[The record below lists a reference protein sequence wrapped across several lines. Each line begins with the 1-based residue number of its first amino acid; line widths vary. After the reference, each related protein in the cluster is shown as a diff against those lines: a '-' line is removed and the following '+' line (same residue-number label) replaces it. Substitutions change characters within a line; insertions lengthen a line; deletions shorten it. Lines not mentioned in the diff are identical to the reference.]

1 MGKDCE
7 LAWRKPMPRL
17 YFAVAAVFFV
27 AIAHGQIATT
37 TSLVGN
43 VTDATGK
50 TIAGSRVSAVN
61 RSSGDTYS
69 VLTNE
74 KGNNNIQFVR
84 VGTHNLAVE
93 RPGFQRLEKTGI
105 VVENNEVVRN
115 DITLPLGVLSES
127 VTVQATTQ
135 AIQTDDA
142 TVSEHVTGRVLSELP
157 LNGRD
162 PMRLS
167 TTTPGVIQ
175 GLKTTTGFPPGK
187 DFIGAGTR
195 EVQNSISL
203 DGISIANNLITNPPT
218 GPWVEAIQ
226 ELEVQTGTY
235 PAQYGAYMGVHLNM
249 VDEGCHTGTPV
260 ASNGGVPSLLPAFEA
275 TLHRY

>member
-1 MGKDCE
+1 M
-7 LAWRKPMPRL
+7 
-17 YFAVAAVFFV
+17 
-27 AIAHGQIATT
+27 
-37 TSLVGN
+37 
-43 VTDATGK
+43 
-50 TIAGSRVSAVN
+50 N

-84 VGTHNLAVE
+84 VGTYNLAVE

-105 VVENNEVVRN
+105 VVGNNEVVRN

-162 PMRLS
+162 PCACPRPL
-167 TTTPGVIQ
+167 
-175 GLKTTTGFPPGK
+175 
-187 DFIGAGTR
+187 R
-195 EVQNSISL
+195 E
-203 DGISIANNLITNPPT
+203 
-218 GPWVEAIQ
+218 
-226 ELEVQTGTY
+226 
-235 PAQYGAYMGVHLNM
+235 
-249 VDEGCHTGTPV
+249 
-260 ASNGGVPSLLPAFEA
+260 
-275 TLHRY
+275 

>member
-1 MGKDCE
+1 M
-7 LAWRKPMPRL
+7 
-17 YFAVAAVFFV
+17 
-27 AIAHGQIATT
+27 
-37 TSLVGN
+37 
-43 VTDATGK
+43 
-50 TIAGSRVSAVN
+50 
-61 RSSGDTYS
+61 
-69 VLTNE
+69 NE

-84 VGTHNLAVE
+84 VGTYNLAVE

-105 VVENNEVVRN
+105 VVGNNEVVRN

-142 TVSEHVTGRVLSELP
+142 TVSEHVTGRVFSELP

-195 EVQNSISL
+195 EVQNSILL
-203 DGISIANNLITNPPT
+203 DGISIANNLITNTRRAHGWKQSRNSRSRPERIRP
-218 GPWVEAIQ
+218 
-226 ELEVQTGTY
+226 
-235 PAQYGAYMGVHLNM
+235 NM
-249 VDEGCHTGTPV
+249 ARIW
-260 ASNGGVPSLLPAFEA
+260 AS
-275 TLHRY
+275 T

>member
-1 MGKDCE
+1 VQT
-7 LAWRKPMPRL
+7 RL
-17 YFAVAAVFFV
+17 EEADAASLFGRGRRVLCDSS
-27 AIAHGQIATT
+27 ARQNATT

-74 KGNNNIQFVR
+74 KGNYNIQFVR
-84 VGTHNLAVE
+84 VGTYNLAVE

-105 VVENNEVVRN
+105 VVGNNEVVRN

-187 DFIGAGTR
+187 DFIGAGAR

-203 DGISIANNLITNPPT
+203 DGISIANNLITNTPT